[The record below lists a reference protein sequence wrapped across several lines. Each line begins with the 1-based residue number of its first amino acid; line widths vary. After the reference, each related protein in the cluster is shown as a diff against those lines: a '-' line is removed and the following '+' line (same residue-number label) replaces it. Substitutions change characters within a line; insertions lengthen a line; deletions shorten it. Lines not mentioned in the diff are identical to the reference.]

1 MNNQRTSS
9 IIAVIIIGIIIA
21 GAITA
26 YFVTRSNTNT
36 MTTPGHDMS
45 KMDRPSSGESATYKK
60 YAALKG
66 EAYDK
71 AFLADMIVHHDGAL
85 NMAEMANG
93 AATNQNIKEL
103 AANINATQGREI
115 ARMNELQEKWGYQKT
130 SGHMMTGGDME
141 MMEGMTMMGEELKNL
156 TGEAFDKKFL
166 SLMIEHHQQAIDMS
180 RPAAANAQHQEV
192 KDIASAI
199 ITAQTKEI
207 EDMKTWQKQ
216 LGYTS

>member
-1 MNNQRTSS
+1 MKNQRTY
-9 IIAVIIIGIIIA
+9 IIAAVGIIGVIIA
-21 GAITA
+21 GVIVA
-26 YFVTRSNTNT
+26 YFATRSNT
-36 MTTPGHDMS
+36 TTPTSQHDMS
-45 KMDRPSSGESATYKK
+45 KMETSNDDESATYKK

-93 AATNQNIKEL
+93 AATDQNIKNL

-141 MMEGMTMMGEELKNL
+141 MMEGMSMMGDELKNL

-166 SLMIEHHQQAIDMS
+166 SLMIEHHQQAIDMA
-180 RPAAANAQHQEV
+180 RPAVTNAEHQEV

>member
-1 MNNQRTSS
+1 MKKQQTYT
-9 IIAVIIIGIIIA
+9 IAALSVIGIIIA
-21 GAITA
+21 GLITA
-26 YFVTRSNTNT
+26 YFVTRSNT
-36 MTTPGHDMS
+36 TPPTNQRDT
-45 KMDRPSSGESATYKK
+45 SSSDESATYKK

-93 AATNQNIKEL
+93 AATDPNIKNL

-141 MMEGMTMMGEELKNL
+141 MMEGMTMMGDELKDL
-156 TGEAFDKKFL
+156 TGAAFDKKFL
-166 SLMIEHHQQAIDMS
+166 SLMIDHHQQAIDMA
-180 RPAAANAQHQEV
+180 RPAATNAQHQEV

-207 EDMKTWQKQ
+207 EDMKTWQK
-216 LGYTS
+216 

>member
-1 MNNQRTSS
+1 MKNQRTYIIAAVG
-9 IIAVIIIGIIIA
+9 IIAVIIA
-21 GAITA
+21 GVITA
-26 YFVTRSNTNT
+26 YFATRSNT
-36 MTTPGHDMS
+36 TTPTNQHDMS
-45 KMDRPSSGESATYKK
+45 KMGTSTSDESATYKK

-93 AATNQNIKEL
+93 AATDQNIKNL

-141 MMEGMTMMGEELKNL
+141 MMEGMTMMGEELKDL
-156 TGEAFDKKFL
+156 TGAAFDKKFL
-166 SLMIEHHQQAIDMS
+166 SLMIDHHQQAIDMA
-180 RPAAANAQHQEV
+180 RPAATNAEHQEV
-192 KDIASAI
+192 KDLANAI
-199 ITAQTKEI
+199 IAAQTKEI

>member
-1 MNNQRTSS
+1 MKNQRTYT
-9 IIAVIIIGIIIA
+9 IATLSIIGIIIA
-21 GAITA
+21 GLITA
-26 YFVTRSNTNT
+26 YFVTRSNT
-36 MTTPGHDMS
+36 TPPTSQYDMS
-45 KMDRPSSGESATYKK
+45 NMGTSNNDESDTYKK

-93 AATNQNIKEL
+93 AATDQNIKNL

-130 SGHMMTGGDME
+130 SGHMMSGGDME
-141 MMEGMTMMGEELKNL
+141 MMEGMAMMGDELKNL
-156 TGEAFDKKFL
+156 TGAAFDKKFL
-166 SLMIEHHQQAIDMS
+166 SLMIDHHQQAIDMA
-180 RPAAANAQHQEV
+180 RPAATNAQHQEV

-199 ITAQTKEI
+199 IIAQTKEI
-207 EDMKTWQKQ
+207 ADMKTW
-216 LGYTS
+216 

>member
-1 MNNQRTSS
+1 MKNQRTY
-9 IIAVIIIGIIIA
+9 IIAAVGIIGVIIA
-21 GAITA
+21 GIITA
-26 YFVTRSNTNT
+26 YFATSSNT
-36 MTTPGHDMS
+36 TPPTSQHDMS
-45 KMDRPSSGESATYKK
+45 KMDSSNNESATYKK

-93 AATNQNIKEL
+93 AATDQNIKNL

-115 ARMNELQEKWGYQKT
+115 ARMNELQEQWGYQKT
-130 SGHMMTGGDME
+130 SGHMMSGGDMS
-141 MMEGMTMMGEELKNL
+141 MMEDMNMMGEELKEL
-156 TGEAFDKKFL
+156 TGAAFDKKFL
-166 SLMIEHHQQAIDMS
+166 SLMIDHHQQAIDMA
-180 RPAAANAQHQEV
+180 RPAATNAEHQEV

-199 ITAQTKEI
+199 ITAQTTEI

>member
-1 MNNQRTSS
+1 MKNQRTY
-9 IIAVIIIGIIIA
+9 IIAAVGIIGVIIA
-21 GAITA
+21 GVIVA
-26 YFVTRSNTNT
+26 YFATRSSAPTPTNQ
-36 MTTPGHDMS
+36 HDMS
-45 KMDRPSSGESATYKK
+45 KMETSNDDESATYKK

-93 AATNQNIKEL
+93 AATDQNIKNL

-141 MMEGMTMMGEELKNL
+141 MMEGMSMMGDELKNL

-166 SLMIEHHQQAIDMS
+166 SLMIEHHQQAIDMA
-180 RPAAANAQHQEV
+180 RPAATNAEHQEV